1 MKPMEVGDL
10 LKVTRLISSR
20 ACETQRV
27 STTLIFAVSTP
38 HNTRKWE
45 APLLPRKP
53 GERPSHSPAHLSD
66 EVVMSTFV
74 LSSRFP

>member
-10 LKVTRLISSR
+10 LKVTRLTSSR

-27 STTLIFAVSTP
+27 WNPLLIFAVSTP

-45 APLLPRKP
+45 AP
-53 GERPSHSPAHLSD
+53 PAQ
-66 EVVMSTFV
+66 EA
-74 LSSRFP
+74 R

>member
-27 STTLIFAVSTP
+27 WNPLLIFAVSTP

-45 APLLPRKP
+45 AP
-53 GERPSHSPAHLSD
+53 PAQ
-66 EVVMSTFV
+66 EA
-74 LSSRFP
+74 R